1 MAENKAKNALVPKVE
16 EMALNK
22 IREYQEA
29 GMILPAGF
37 NPANSLKK
45 ARFMLNDMKV
55 NGVPVLECCSQ
66 TSILQCLL
74 DSCAKGLDFSELQVY
89 FIPRAG
95 QMTIMESVYGR
106 IVRAK
111 RASKNYKPIVQY
123 VHEGDVFEFGPDLAT
138 GRTVVKKH
146 ETCLENLDKPYVAA
160 YTYVTDNDGDTEVF
174 IMTKKDW
181 VTSWK
186 KSSNGGAVA
195 KEFERDMIFRTIIKK
210 ATKSLVNSNS
220 NNFVPTMDEDDDAP
234 LAGNTAPEVDEQPY
248 NEPTDFVEAEE
259 EAEEVLH
266 VTTIKVKDPSKY
278 EDKVKIIKAV
288 GEGFVEIVEQG
299 REHTAEAKSAVERVV
314 EPLIAAGADKIVLG
328 CTHYPF
334 LRAAIERVVADRDVE
349 IIDSGS
355 AVSRRVAQLLD
366 QHNLRADSSA
376 VAEYRF
382 ITLGDENYLKKLQR
396 RAYGCCSKEKA

>member
-29 GMILPAGF
+29 GMQLPAGF

-123 VHEGDVFEFGPDLAT
+123 VHESDVFEFGTDLET
-138 GRTVVKKH
+138 GRTVIKKH
-146 ETCLENLDKPYVAA
+146 ETCLENLDKPIIAA

-174 IMTKKDW
+174 IMTKREW
-181 VTSWK
+181 MTSWK
-186 KSSNGGAVA
+186 KSSNGGSVA
-195 KEFERDMIFRTIIKK
+195 KEFERDMIYRTIIKK

-220 NNFVPTMDEDDDAP
+220 NNFVPTMDEEDDMP

-248 NEPTDFVEAEE
+248 NEPTDFVEV
-259 EAEEVLH
+259 EEVSE
-266 VTTIKVKDPSKY
+266 V
-278 EDKVKIIKAV
+278 
-288 GEGFVEIVEQG
+288 
-299 REHTAEAKSAVERVV
+299 VV
-314 EPLIAAGADKIVLG
+314 EPVKVEEVVEEPSIHAKAPKAD
-328 CTHYPF
+328 
-334 LRAAIERVVADRDVE
+334 
-349 IIDSGS
+349 
-355 AVSRRVAQLLD
+355 
-366 QHNLRADSSA
+366 
-376 VAEYRF
+376 
-382 ITLGDENYLKKLQR
+382 ITPNDDFDF
-396 RAYGCCSKEKA
+396 

>member
-29 GMILPAGF
+29 GMQLPAGF

-123 VHEGDVFEFGPDLAT
+123 VHEGDVFEFGTDLET
-138 GRTVVKKH
+138 GRTVIKKH
-146 ETCLENLDKPYVAA
+146 ETCLENLDKPIVAA
-160 YTYVTDNDGDTEVF
+160 YTYVTDNEGDTEVF
-174 IMTKKDW
+174 IMTRREW
-181 VTSWK
+181 ITSWK
-186 KSSNGGAVA
+186 KSSNGGSVA

-210 ATKSLVNSNS
+210 ATKALVNSNS
-220 NNFVPTMDEDDDAP
+220 NNFVPTMEEDDDMP
-234 LAGNTAPEVDEQPY
+234 LAGNSAPEVDDQSY
-248 NEPTDFVEAEE
+248 TSTTTDFVEVEE
-259 EAEEVLH
+259 SPEV
-266 VTTIKVKDPSKY
+266 
-278 EDKVKIIKAV
+278 
-288 GEGFVEIVEQG
+288 
-299 REHTAEAKSAVERVV
+299 VV
-314 EPLIAAGADKIVLG
+314 EPVKVEAVVEEPSIHAKAPKAD
-328 CTHYPF
+328 
-334 LRAAIERVVADRDVE
+334 
-349 IIDSGS
+349 
-355 AVSRRVAQLLD
+355 
-366 QHNLRADSSA
+366 
-376 VAEYRF
+376 
-382 ITLGDENYLKKLQR
+382 ITPNDDFDF
-396 RAYGCCSKEKA
+396 